1 MFKNDVIGRMAQQIG
16 ERLQDASHGPEELQ
30 KSVQGVM
37 RGAFDRMELVSRE
50 DFDIM
55 MDVLTRTRSRVES
68 LEKQVIALE
77 ALLEKQGLV
86 AGNAPAAEPATPVD
100 DKGRPRWR
108 SVKPPVMPRK
118 SSASATP
125 DPVR

>member
-37 RGAFDRMELVSRE
+37 RSAFDRMELVSRE

-55 MDVLTRTRSRVES
+55 MDVLTRTRGRVES

-86 AGNAPAAEPATPVD
+86 AGAASTTEPAVAVD
-100 DKGRPRWR
+100 DEGETALAKREA
-108 SVKPPVMPRK
+108 
-118 SSASATP
+118 ASHAEEIERQR
-125 DPVR
+125 DA

>member
-86 AGNAPAAEPATPVD
+86 AGNAPAAEPVTPVD
-100 DKGRPRWR
+100 DEGEAAVAKREA
-108 SVKPPVMPRK
+108 
-118 SSASATP
+118 ASHAAEIERQR
-125 DPVR
+125 DA

>member
-37 RGAFDRMELVSRE
+37 RSAFDRMELVSRE

-77 ALLEKQGLV
+77 SLLEKQGLV
-86 AGNAPAAEPATPVD
+86 TGMQTADEDSRTPVAGEESASHAAEVERQRDA
-100 DKGRPRWR
+100 
-108 SVKPPVMPRK
+108 
-118 SSASATP
+118 
-125 DPVR
+125 

>member
-37 RGAFDRMELVSRE
+37 RSAFDRMELVSRE

-86 AGNAPAAEPATPVD
+86 ATDSTADEDSQLSVAD
-100 DKGRPRWR
+100 DE
-108 SVKPPVMPRK
+108 
-118 SSASATP
+118 SASYAA
-125 DPVR
+125 DVERQRDA